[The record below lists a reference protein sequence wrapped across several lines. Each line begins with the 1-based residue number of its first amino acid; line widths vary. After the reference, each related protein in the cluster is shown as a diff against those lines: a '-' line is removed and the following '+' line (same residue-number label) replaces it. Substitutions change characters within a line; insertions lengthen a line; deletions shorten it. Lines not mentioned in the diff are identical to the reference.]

1 MAPCMRAEYEN
12 LYSPFFER
20 SSFFFF
26 FWAKFKLLGDAV
38 LLQVE
43 SILFN
48 ART

>member
-1 MAPCMRAEYEN
+1 MAPCMRAEFEN

-20 SSFFFF
+20 SSF